1 MPLKSCVPIL
11 VILFLYSCGDLKQ
24 SQDIRVKAPEEI
36 SDSFAI
42 RRASLGMAT
51 GSSKRASNEI
61 AIKISSLDK
70 EFLLQGS
77 LIFKPMVRR
86 FENLKSRIVSFRLID
101 DSLYMLESTAGHTID
116 LKATYDIILAK
127 FPVKE
132 VTAEFIYF
140 DFAEGMSKVFVT
152 PDWKAQDFEG
162 SSYPTDQWVAV
173 PIETS
178 FVESAKIDHHNNLVI
193 HQKAQ
198 ARDSAPNDRTPIEVK
213 YYITPY
219 RDNPNFTPKEQ
230 KLRDFEKMG
239 FFEVTPR
246 LKPGGGTVVFATKF
260 DHTKPI
266 VYAISANTPEEYRD
280 AIRSGV
286 LYWNKAFGKEVL
298 KVVEAPSH
306 VEAPSFD
313 YNVIQWVDWKD
324 AGFAYAD
331 AQMDPRT
338 GEILHSQIFLTSVFA
353 FSGKEHAEKLLK
365 RLLSQKNHEGHFHSQ
380 EGSLEKHKS
389 FIENK
394 ILKGNNKNEVRL
406 GLKGFIKEPMCD
418 FHPSKNLLE
427 GLLKLFESDSKYDES
442 DYLRISQDY
451 VRETV
456 AHEVGHT
463 LGLRHNFAGS
473 LYSNVDLMEIDQVF
487 LNYVDAKKAPEGLR
501 TTSSVMEY
509 QNFQESSISGDQLV
523 SREEPFDY
531 DNLAIKALYLDKTY
545 KKSELPPFCTD
556 SHRGEYLD
564 CRTFDGGSSLYKNA
578 LKQEEYYKKILPSL
592 ILENYIEAKNKI
604 LKGEA
609 ESLSEGAF
617 NPTNYVFNALSER
630 WYVLTSFTKGSNS
643 QFLAVNREFSSED
656 PFAEEA
662 RNRAKKA
669 YIEKQLVEV
678 GGLDKL
684 FQKMTQEELLE
695 IMMKFANLIQEYQFK
710 AILTSED
717 KMFSDNELSIIKEQ
731 SQKFFTSYYSASI
744 IADLTYFFF
753 AKNLMDASFSN
764 DLTKMITQRVRDV
777 ILTTSET
784 EETVEHGGKI
794 LHIPEFAYPAE
805 VRKAVSD
812 LLKDGSD
819 DFYWGMKEKDDIKDE
834 FKALLEK
841 SVGKDVLD
849 TTNPLKLPEKL
860 ARWVIE
866 NKKVLGTL

>member
-1 MPLKSCVPIL
+1 MSLKSCVPIL
-11 VILFLYSCGDLKQ
+11 VILFFYSCGDLNR
-24 SQDIRVKAPEEI
+24 SQNVRVKAPEEI
-36 SDSFAI
+36 NDSFAI
-42 RRASLGMAT
+42 RRDPLRVVNQT
-51 GSSKRASNEI
+51 SKRTSNEI
-61 AIKISSLDK
+61 AIKTGSLDK

-101 DSLYMLESTAGHTID
+101 KSLYMLESSAGHTID
-116 LKATYDIILAK
+116 LKATHDIILAK
-127 FPVKE
+127 FPVTE
-132 VTAEFIYF
+132 VTDEFIYF
-140 DFAEGMSKVFVT
+140 DFAEGMSKVFVAS
-152 PDWKAQDFEG
+152 DWKSQDFEG
-162 SSYPTDQWVAV
+162 SSYPTDQWVSL

-178 FVESAKIDHHNNLVI
+178 FVESAKIDQHNTLVI

-198 ARDSAPNDRTPIEVK
+198 AKESSANDRTPIEVK

-219 RDNPNFTPKEQ
+219 RDNPNFIPKEQ

-239 FFEVTPR
+239 FFEATPR

-280 AIRSGV
+280 AIRTGV

-298 KVVEAPSH
+298 QVVDAPSR

-313 YNVIQWVDWKD
+313 YNVIQWVDWKE

-338 GEILHSQIFLTSVFA
+338 GEILHAQIFLTSVFA
-353 FSGKEHAEKLLK
+353 FSGKERAEKLLK
-365 RLLSQKNHEGHFHSQ
+365 RLISQKNHEGHHHSK
-380 EGSLEKHKS
+380 EGSLQKHKS

-394 ILKGNNKNEVRL
+394 ILKGKNKNDVRL

-418 FHPSKNLLE
+418 FQPSKNILE
-427 GLLKLFESDSKYDES
+427 GLLKLFESEIKYDES

-451 VRETV
+451 VREVV

-473 LYSNVDLMEIDQVF
+473 LYSNIDSMEIDKVF
-487 LNYVDAKKAPEGLR
+487 LNYVDEKKAPDNLH

-509 QNFQESSISGDQLV
+509 QNFQESTISGDQLV

-531 DNLAIKALYLDKTY
+531 DNLAIKALYLDRKY
-545 KKSELPPFCTD
+545 EKSELPPFCTD
-556 SHRGEYLD
+556 SHRSEFLD
-564 CRTFDGGSSLYKNA
+564 CRIFDGGSSLYKNA
-578 LKQEEYYKKILPSL
+578 LRQEEYSKNVLPSL
-592 ILENYIEAKNKI
+592 VLENYIEAKNKV

-609 ESLSEGAF
+609 DSLSEGAF
-617 NPTNYVFNALSER
+617 DPVSYVFSSLSER
-630 WYVLTSFTKGSNS
+630 WYVLTSFTNKSNS
-643 QFLAVNREFSSED
+643 NFLEVNRKFSSED

-662 RNRAKKA
+662 RNQAKKA

-684 FQKMTQEELLE
+684 FPKMTEEQLLE
-695 IMMKFANLIQEYQFK
+695 IIMKFANMLQQYQIK
-710 AILTSED
+710 AQLTSED
-717 KMFSDNELSIIKEQ
+717 KMFSENELAIIIKQ

-744 IADLTYFFF
+744 IADLAYFYF
-753 AKNLMDASFSN
+753 ATNLMDASFSN

-777 ILTTSET
+777 ILTTSDT
-784 EETVEHGGKI
+784 KETVEHGGKTFH
-794 LHIPEFAYPAE
+794 LPQFTYLAE
-805 VRKAVSD
+805 IRKTVSD
-812 LLKDGSD
+812 LLKEGSN
-819 DFYWGMKEKDDIKDE
+819 DFYWGMKERDDIKDE

-841 SVGKDVLD
+841 SVGENILN
-849 TTNPLKLPEKL
+849 TENPLKLPEKL

-866 NKKVLGTL
+866 NKKVLASL